1 MAGFAEREAAWI
13 AMNRVRTKI
22 FHRIE
27 RALAEHGLP
36 RLRWYDVLWEL
47 DQHPE
52 GLRPFQVEELLLF
65 DQSSFSRQVARMV
78 GDGLITQS
86 RSADDGRG
94 KVLHLTD
101 EGRRI
106 RQQMWAIYG
115 AMIDS
120 EMEKALKAGELED
133 VCKACDAPKL
143 TAPD

>member
-27 RALAEHGLP
+27 RALAEQGLP

-94 KVLHLTD
+94 KVLHLTE
-101 EGRRI
+101 EGRWT

-120 EMEKALKAGELED
+120 EMEKALKAGELDD
-133 VCKACDAPKL
+133 VRDACDA
-143 TAPD
+143 AGSHSD

>member
-1 MAGFAEREAAWI
+1 MAGFDEREAAWI

-27 RALAEHGLP
+27 RALADQGLP

-52 GLRPFQVEELLLF
+52 GLRPYQVEELLLF
-65 DQSSFSRQVARMV
+65 DQSSFSRQVARMT
-78 GDGLITQS
+78 GDGLISQS
-86 RSADDGRG
+86 RTADDGRG
-94 KVLHLTD
+94 KVLHLTE

-115 AMIDS
+115 AMIDT
-120 EMEKALKAGELED
+120 EMEKALAAGELDD
-133 VCKACDAPKL
+133 VRDACDA
-143 TAPD
+143 AGSRSD

>member
-1 MAGFAEREAAWI
+1 MAGFEEREAAWI
-13 AMNRVRTKI
+13 AMNRVRTRI

-27 RALAEHGLP
+27 RALTDQGLP

-78 GDGLITQS
+78 GDGLISQS

-94 KVLHLTD
+94 KVLHLTA

-115 AMIDS
+115 AMIDT
-120 EMEKALKAGELED
+120 EMERALAAGELED
-133 VCKACDAPKL
+133 VRYACDA
-143 TAPD
+143 ARSSCG